1 MTSPNCK
8 PCIQSCRQVYSPLSL
23 GKHRGCGSSSPN
35 CTIIKRRSRTPRCN
49 WVKKCKPDVSGPFS
63 PVFGI
68 HRHHRN
74 PRLTPIRRH
83 TPRRISPYA
92 TTIIGRHTPRRISP
106 YATTVIRRRTPRRIS
121 PYATTVIGRGR
132 GPIRRVAVP
141 PLIVRRSPL
150 QVIRR

>member
-8 PCIQSCRQVYSPLSL
+8 PCIQSCRKTYSPLSL
-23 GKHRGCGSSSPN
+23 GKHQRCGGSSPN
-35 CTIIKRRSRTPRCN
+35 CTIIKRRSHTPRCK
-49 WVKKCKPDVSGPFS
+49 WVKKCKPVVRNGPFS

-74 PRLTPIRRH
+74 PRLIMTSPIRRH
-83 TPRRISPYA
+83 TPRL
-92 TTIIGRHTPRRISP
+92 ISP
-106 YATTVIRRRTPRRIS
+106 YATTVIGRRTPRRIS

-141 PLIVRRSPL
+141 PLIVRRSPV
-150 QVIRR
+150 QVIRRR